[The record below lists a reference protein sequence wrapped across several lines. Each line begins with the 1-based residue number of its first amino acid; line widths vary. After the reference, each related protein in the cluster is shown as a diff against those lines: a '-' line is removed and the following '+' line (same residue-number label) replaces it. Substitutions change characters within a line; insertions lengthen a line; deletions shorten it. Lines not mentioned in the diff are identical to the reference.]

1 MYTSVFNRSTHVY
14 GVVSDVWTYEM
25 GKGSLLGNVGGVV
38 SREGADYYLQ
48 LGLLDT
54 WNGGGVVTITNEYYY
69 FIIIILLLFFYF
81 FIFLLAFYFI
91 FL

>member
-1 MYTSVFNRSTHVY
+1 
-14 GVVSDVWTYEM
+14 M

-54 WNGGGVVTITNEYYY
+54 WNGGGVVSITNYELCIMYY
-69 FIIIILLLFFYF
+69 FFKISIIIYFYLFLLLFLILLLFLFF
-81 FIFLLAFYFI
+81 FIFFKYI
-91 FL
+91 FNFFF